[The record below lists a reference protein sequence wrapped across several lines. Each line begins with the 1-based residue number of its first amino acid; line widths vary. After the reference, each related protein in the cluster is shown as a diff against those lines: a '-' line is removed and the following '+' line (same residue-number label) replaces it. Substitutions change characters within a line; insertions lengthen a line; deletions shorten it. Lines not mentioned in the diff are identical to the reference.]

1 MAHLGVQDAFRIRE
15 EGMKAMK
22 RLISATL
29 ALSLLGV
36 TAASAAPYGYDRQG
50 YGYDSQYRDSGYR
63 SDNNGAAIAAGV
75 GFLALAAI
83 LASQNHRDFYADRG
97 YRGGW
102 HDNRGYGGHDF
113 DRGHDRRGWR

>member
-1 MAHLGVQDAFRIRE
+1 
-15 EGMKAMK
+15 MKAMK

-50 YGYDSQYRDSGYR
+50 YGYDSQYRDDSYR
-63 SDNNGAAIAAGV
+63 HDNNGAAIAAGV

-83 LASQNHRDFYADRG
+83 LASQNHRDGYYDRG
-97 YRGGW
+97 YRSGW
-102 HDNRGYGGHDF
+102 HDDHGNGWRGS
-113 DRGHDRRGWR
+113 DRGHDRHGWR

>member
-1 MAHLGVQDAFRIRE
+1 
-15 EGMKAMK
+15 MK

-36 TAASAAPYGYDRQG
+36 TAASAAPYGYDN
-50 YGYDSQYRDSGYR
+50 QYRDSGYR

-83 LASQNHRDFYADRG
+83 LASQNHRDFYVDRG
-97 YRGGW
+97 YRSDW
-102 HDNRGYGGHDF
+102 HDNRGYGHDF
-113 DRGHDRRGWR
+113 YRGHDRRGWR

>member
-1 MAHLGVQDAFRIRE
+1 
-15 EGMKAMK
+15 MKAMK

-36 TAASAAPYGYDRQG
+36 TAASAAPYGYDRG
-50 YGYDSQYRDSGYR
+50 YGYDNQYRDSGYR

-83 LASQNHRDFYADRG
+83 LASQNHRDFYSDRG

-102 HDNRGYGGHDF
+102 HDDHGGRGF
-113 DRGHDRRGWR
+113 DRGHDRHGWR